1 MKEHSCDAH
10 RLDSYSQ
17 LRRKHTREAVHS
29 QLVTSER
36 IGDMVLRSIS
46 AEDARRVAILKHPEP
61 IPDTQLANTTGR
73 SLRLSDHASR
83 AVVVE
88 FIYTQCPLICTSL
101 GDAFAQLQDATDK
114 PGFAAGFSW

>member
-1 MKEHSCDAH
+1 VIRTVLAAGVATVLGSATLWHATDG
-10 RLDSYSQ
+10 
-17 LRRKHTREAVHS
+17 LRAFT
-29 QLVTSER
+29 
-36 IGDMVLRSIS
+36 